1 MVVSLNTFV
10 SYIFGMWI
18 DLKILEFIFT
28 FLHEKLKIH
37 IYVILQV

>member
-1 MVVSLNTFV
+1 MVVSLNTFA

-18 DLKILEFIFT
+18 DSTILEFILT
-28 FLHEKLKIH
+28 YVHEKLKIH